1 MDGRMSASALKG
13 QVLPALLLGVSRQ
26 PIDFSHLF
34 GGAISPGDPKSSLK
48 ALALAGQALRF
59 ERPGPPSH
67 YAALQTR
74 GHSRP
79 NPPEAVRPKLVRLFG
94 DGKFAVPPQDDLALA
109 MALAFERQRLQIH
122 PFDFPRMD
130 RFLRVHAE
138 RLGPEAH
145 AWIDRDRPSEERGG
159 YFDSE
164 ALDDDNWREATP
176 AHRQRYIEERRG
188 RDAGAARALI
198 EAAWPN
204 EGADLRLR
212 LLQAL
217 RPGLSS
223 GDIPFLQSL
232 ASDRAPRVRQ
242 LAERYL
248 SRLPGAVGHNPALT
262 LVMERI
268 VRSEAGLLRKRPKLK
283 LELPA
288 TVTGQGWRD
297 WIVRSFEEVEFDELA
312 RALDLPSAEMIAAAV
327 GDQYLCPALTI
338 MAFRQGDAAMARLAY
353 EAMVEVPPWLEWW
366 LLRSIEMVA
375 PKARQD
381 LAEFLISKALA
392 AGSLTPGTLTNAHR
406 SLNGP
411 MSEALMDE
419 ILRAPTWSQWAAA
432 PEDQHSLIFA
442 PVAALCPQ
450 AKRPTLREALAAIE
464 SGPLAIVHQF
474 LDILDSL
481 ERVSPH
487 E

>member
-26 PIDFSHLF
+26 PIDFSRLF
-34 GGAISPGDPKSSLK
+34 DGAISAGDPKSGLK

-59 ERPGPPSH
+59 ERPAPPSH
-67 YAALQTR
+67 YAAIQTR
-74 GHSRP
+74 SQSRP
-79 NPPEAVRPKLVRLFG
+79 NPPEALRPKLVRLFG
-94 DGKFAVPPQDDLALA
+94 DGKYAVPPQDDLALA
-109 MALAFERQRLQIH
+109 VALAFERQRLQLH

-130 RFLRVHAE
+130 GFLRAHAE
-138 RLGPEAH
+138 RLGPEAR
-145 AWIDRDRPSEERGG
+145 AWVDRDRPDEEKRG

-176 AHRQRYIEERRG
+176 ARRQRYIEDRR
-188 RDAGAARALI
+188 RQDAGVARALV
-198 EAAWPN
+198 EAVWPN
-204 EGADLRLR
+204 EGAELRLR

-217 RPGLSS
+217 RPELSAA
-223 GDIPFLQSL
+223 DIPFLQGL
-232 ASDRAPRVRQ
+232 AGDRAPRVRQ

-262 LVMERI
+262 LIIERI
-268 VRSEAGLLRKRPKLK
+268 VRSEAGLLRKGPKLK

-288 TVTGQGWRD
+288 TVTGESWRD
-297 WIVRSFEEVEFDELA
+297 WIIRSFEDVEFDELA
-312 RALDLPSAEMIAAAV
+312 HALNLPSAEIIAAAA
-327 GDQYLCPALTI
+327 GDQYLSPAIAI
-338 MAFRQGDAAMARLAY
+338 MAFRQGDAATARQAY
-353 EAMVEVPPWLEWW
+353 DAMVEVSPWLEWW
-366 LLRSIEMVA
+366 LLQAIEMVA
-375 PKARQD
+375 PKTRQD
-381 LAEFLISKALA
+381 LVEFLISKALV
-392 AGSLTPGTLTNAHR
+392 AGSLTPVTLRRAHR
-406 SLNGP
+406 SLNGQ

-419 ILRAPTWSQWAAA
+419 ILRAPIWSQWAAA

-442 PVAALCPQ
+442 PVAAVCPR

-464 SGPLAIVHQF
+464 SGPLAIIHQF

-481 ERVSPH
+481 EKVSPH